1 MCWEYFLI
9 VVKQYSQVYNQT
21 IAQYTIFEVQILK
34 KPKLK
39 DVVRNIKLI
48 FIKEFFLFSE
58 NTSKRTWEESTADQT
73 SHSRTT

>member
-1 MCWEYFLI
+1 M
-9 VVKQYSQVYNQT
+9 

-58 NTSKRTWEESTADQT
+58 NTSKRT
-73 SHSRTT
+73 